1 MKKLVLTAVLCLTF
15 SLPLITQASEWMSVD
30 SSSIK
35 FDLNNMEFSNRAR
48 CALDSKVPTESSF
61 LLVTNTDVA
70 KAVYRLAKLRG
81 EDTDTLTKYGIEVFR
96 YSVVQMI
103 QLIHEK
109 IMNREL
115 PLLPADI
122 SRDDLHLPGTYKN
135 VMANCRNDEYCS
147 GLDSYIEKLWKIT
160 SKNTSA
166 AGKVVD
172 FYTVDNF
179 HSKDSYIV
187 DKTFENKQRVTEL
200 KCSYLKKFS
209 PLQAHLYGTKP
220 DKAALESIAKAALD
234 SSKYLA
240 ACDDFKS
247 QTNLQVAAY
256 QLEIPNLKEKKW
268 EDKGFDYWNSLK
280 LYFSWAFRNAP
291 EMQEIASPFA
301 SVFKGVAIEDS
312 VLIVPNGCKS
322 ITIPKCDGDFLAT
335 QAMREFAKEDFK
347 ETALNLDVLS
357 NVPEG
362 PQDDLLTDPFTSVN
376 VDELDLGGFANA
388 ESWLAN
394 FRENF
399 AGTRALMKKK
409 LIHSVSTLNIA
420 KANVSAEKVSELL
433 EKRFTSLI
441 TDPSTKNA
449 ELKNDLYYLCAEYNF
464 ADHDEFSFLK
474 GKLKILR
481 ETTLIDGLAGDISD
495 NKTKELFDFYS
506 QIADKVMAGCAKL
519 DQKGIWNDAF
529 TLDKTGFSPWYV
541 QKVYENKFKSTY
553 SEKMDEYLKN
563 NKPLIA
569 WKSYESSKS
578 SSEVI
583 CANSSDCARKV
594 LKSVIDLYS
603 VAQYASTFWNMEQE
617 IKTPALFNPY
627 AERTACKVYDPWFKT
642 KSVLFNLFTDM
653 SQAALSVATPGVIYG
668 RLDLKPGQ
676 VTSFNQL
683 VKDGRISYDT
693 RYDKQS
699 ITTSLAADFGPL
711 LGVPCMVSISGR
723 ANSPYDNYRFGGVS
737 VGACNQNEDSNLNVR
752 TASDMDE
759 NATTGHSECISC
771 RLNFESVASSLT
783 HLSSEVGPTFF
794 LFRAVFRLYK
804 GLKDPHNI
812 PRSWEANPNY
822 VSETYRRHGEI
833 PKSCVRSLSKGKR
846 CLKDSCEE
854 NIADK
859 LTEELSGNI
868 ERITFAG
875 TSGAIVKMSSC
886 DNPVTVKLYR
896 NSNHS
901 SRDKSCRVGKYKVAS
916 KCNSI
921 KKVK

>member
-1 MKKLVLTAVLCLTF
+1 MRRIVLAAMLCMTF
-15 SLPLITQASEWMSVD
+15 SLPIFAQGTEWMSVD
-30 SSSIK
+30 KDSLK
-35 FDLNNMEFSNRAR
+35 FDLNNMRFSNRAR
-48 CALDSKVPTESSF
+48 CALDSKVPTDSSF
-61 LLVTNTDVA
+61 LLITNTDVA

-81 EDTDTLTKYGIEVFR
+81 EDSDALTKYGIEVFR

-122 SRDDLHLPGTYKN
+122 SRDDLHLPGNYKN
-135 VMANCRNDEYCS
+135 VMANCRNDEYCT
-147 GLDSYIEKLWKIT
+147 GLDSYIEKIWKIT
-160 SKNTSA
+160 SKKTSA
-166 AGKVVD
+166 AAKVVA

-179 HSKDSYIV
+179 HSKDSYILEKNFE
-187 DKTFENKQRVTEL
+187 DKERVTEL
-200 KCSYLKKFS
+200 KCNYLKKFS

-240 ACDDFKS
+240 ACDDFKA

-256 QLEIPNLKEKKW
+256 QLEIPNIKEKRW

-291 EMQEIASPFA
+291 EMKQIASPFA

-335 QAMREFAKEDFK
+335 QAMREFAKEDFR

-362 PQDDLLTDPFTSVN
+362 PQDDLLSDPFTSVN

-388 ESWLAN
+388 ESWLVN
-394 FRENF
+394 FKENF
-399 AGTRALMKKK
+399 SGTRALMKKK
-409 LIHSVSTLNIA
+409 LIHAISTLNIA
-420 KANVSAEKVSELL
+420 KANISSQKVSELL
-433 EKRFTSLI
+433 EKRFSTLI
-441 TDPSTKNA
+441 SNPETNNT
-449 ELKNDLYYLCAEYNF
+449 ELKNDLYYLCAEFNF

-474 GKLKILR
+474 GKLKVLR
-481 ETTLIDGLAGDISD
+481 ETTLIDGLASEISD

-506 QIADKVMAGCAKL
+506 EIADKVMAGCAKL
-519 DQKGIWNDAF
+519 NEKGIWNDSF

-553 SEKMDEYLKN
+553 NEKIEDYLKT

-569 WKSYESSKS
+569 WKTFATSKS
-578 SSEVI
+578 IEDVI
-583 CANSSDCARKV
+583 CANSSDCSRRI

-603 VAQYASTFWNMEQE
+603 VAQYASTFWNLEQE

-642 KSVLFNLFTDM
+642 KSILFNLFTDM

-693 RYDKQS
+693 RYDRTS

-737 VGACNQNEDSNLNVR
+737 VGACNENEDNNLNVR
-752 TASDMDE
+752 TASDMDD
-759 NATTGHSECISC
+759 NATRGHSECISC

-812 PRSWEANPNY
+812 PRSWDANPNY
-822 VSETYRRHGEI
+822 VSETYRRFGEI
-833 PKSCVRSLSKGKR
+833 PKSCVRSLIKGDR

-854 NIADK
+854 SIAEK
-859 LTEELSGNI
+859 LTEELYGSIVSIKTLNGS
-868 ERITFAG
+868 RAQ
-875 TSGAIVKMSSC
+875 VKMSSC
-886 DNPVTVKLYR
+886 DKPITIRTYS
-896 NSNHS
+896 NSDTN
-901 SRDKSCRVGKYKVAS
+901 SCRVGKYTVPS
-916 KCNSI
+916 SCSSMRRVN
-921 KKVK
+921 

>member
-1 MKKLVLTAVLCLTF
+1 MQKIFIAVALLFTF
-15 SLPLITQASEWMSVD
+15 ITSTDVFASDWMSVD
-30 SSSIK
+30 SDSVK
-35 FDLNNMEFSNRAR
+35 FDLNNMRFSNRAR
-48 CALDSKVPTESSF
+48 CALDSKDPTDTSF
-61 LLVTNTDVA
+61 LLVTNTDIA

-122 SRDDLHLPGTYKN
+122 SRDDLHIPGNYKN

-147 GLDSYIEKLWKIT
+147 DLDNYIEKLWKIT

-166 AGKVVD
+166 SGKVVQ

-179 HSKDSYIV
+179 HSKDSYILE
-187 DKTFENKQRVTEL
+187 KNFENKKRHTEL
-200 KCSYLKKFS
+200 KCHYLKKFS

-220 DKAALESIAKAALD
+220 DRSALESIAKAALD
-234 SSKYLA
+234 SGKYLA
-240 ACDDFKS
+240 SCDDFEA
-247 QTNLQVAAY
+247 QTNLEVAAY
-256 QLEIPNLKEKKW
+256 QLEIPNLKEKRW

-291 EMQEIASPFA
+291 EMQQIASPFA
-301 SVFKGVAIEDS
+301 SVFKGIAIEDS

-322 ITIPKCDGDFLAT
+322 ITVPKCNGDYLAQ
-335 QAMREFAKEDFK
+335 QAMREFAKEDFR

-357 NVPEG
+357 SVPEG
-362 PQDDLLTDPFTSVN
+362 PQDDLLSDPFTSVN

-388 ESWLAN
+388 EAWLAN
-394 FRENF
+394 FKENF
-399 AGTRALMKKK
+399 TGTRALMKKK
-409 LIHSVSTLNIA
+409 LIHAISTLNIT
-420 KANVSAEKVSELL
+420 KANISPENISKLL
-433 EKRFTSLI
+433 EKRFSSLLKDSKS
-441 TDPSTKNA
+441 TDT

-481 ETTLIDGLAGDISD
+481 ETTLIDGLAADISE

-506 QIADKVMAGCAKL
+506 VIAEKVMSGCAAL
-519 DQKGIWNDAF
+519 NQKGIWDESF
-529 TLDKTGFSPWYV
+529 TLDKTGFSPWYI
-541 QKVYENKFKSTY
+541 QKVYENKFKSTAV
-553 SEKMDEYLKN
+553 EKNKTYLET

-569 WKSYESSKS
+569 WKTYAQTNKLE
-578 SSEVI
+578 EVV
-583 CANSSDCARKV
+583 CANSSDCSRKV
-594 LKSVIDLYS
+594 LKSIIDLYS
-603 VAQYASTFWNMEQE
+603 VAQYASTFWNLEQE

-642 KSVLFNLFTDM
+642 KSILFNLFADM

-693 RYDKQS
+693 RYDKTK

-711 LGVPCMVSISGR
+711 LGVPCMVSIAGR

-737 VGACNQNEDSNLNVR
+737 VGACNSNEDNNLNVR

-759 NATTGHSECISC
+759 NNNRSHSECISC

-783 HLSSEVGPTFF
+783 HLSSEVGPSFF
-794 LFRAVFRLYK
+794 LFRAVFRLYR
-804 GLKDPHNI
+804 GLKDPDNI
-812 PRSWEANPNY
+812 PRSWEANPNHI
-822 VSETYRRHGEI
+822 SETYRRFGEI
-833 PKSCVRSLSKGKR
+833 PKSCVSSLRKGKR
-846 CLKDSCEE
+846 CLVDSCEE
-854 NIADK
+854 KIAET

-875 TSGAIVKMSSC
+875 TSGALVKMSSC
-886 DNPVTVKLYR
+886 DKPVTVKLYR
-896 NSNHS
+896 NSTSHNKS
-901 SRDKSCRVGKYKVAS
+901 SCRVGKYKVAT
-916 KCNSI
+916 KCNAI
-921 KKVK
+921 KRNK